1 MQKFV
6 INGGKPLSGKV
17 DIKGAKNA
25 ASPILS
31 ACLLTKEE
39 CVIDNIPL
47 VADVLKMIEIL
58 ESMGVETEWVG
69 EHKLKVKAG
78 ENVDPEKM
86 DFSLVGQM
94 RSSILLLG
102 SLLARFKKFKIKH
115 PGGCIIGARPVGIH
129 FDALE
134 ALGAEITQDSDF
146 YYLKADKLIGKEIIL
161 KEFSVTA
168 TENLMMAA
176 TLAEGTTTIKIA
188 AIEPHVQ
195 DLARFLN
202 KMGAKIKGLGV
213 HTIQI
218 RGVGTENSR
227 AENFLSLLHG
237 AEHKIIPDPIE
248 AGTFIVAVAATKG
261 TVEINNINPRELDLV
276 LEKLKEMGVIF
287 EVKND
292 KIIVKPFSKLNA
304 VRKIETRTYPGVP
317 TDLQAPFAVLATQA
331 EGTTLI
337 HDTMYEGRLAYI
349 NELNKMG
356 ANAVIC
362 DPHRALITGPTPLY
376 GQNITSFDLRAGAT
390 LIIAALLAEG
400 QSVIEKA
407 DQVDRGY
414 EKIEERL
421 RDLGADI
428 KRVD

>member
-1 MQKFV
+1 MQKFI
-6 INGGKPLSGKV
+6 INGGKPLEGKIDV
-17 DIKGAKNA
+17 MGSKNA
-25 ASPILS
+25 ATPILS

-47 VADVLKMIEIL
+47 ILDVLKMIDIL

-69 EHKLKVKAG
+69 ERQLKVRAG
-78 ENVDPEKM
+78 DNVDPEKM
-86 DFSLVGQM
+86 DFTMVGKM
-94 RSSILLLG
+94 RSSILLIG

-115 PGGCIIGARPVGIH
+115 PGGCIIGARPIGVH

-134 ALGAEITQDSDF
+134 ALGAKITQDENF
-146 YYLKADKLIGKEIIL
+146 YYFEAEKLVGKTIVL

-176 TLAEGTTTIKIA
+176 TLAEGTTIIKIA
-188 AIEPHVQ
+188 AIEPHIQ
-195 DLARFLN
+195 NLARFLV
-202 KMGAKIKGLGV
+202 KMGAKIKGLGI

-218 RGVGTENSR
+218 EGMKKLHGTEHR
-227 AENFLSLLHG
+227 
-237 AEHKIIPDPIE
+237 IIPDPIE
-248 AGTFIVAVAATKG
+248 AGTLAIAAAATKG
-261 TVEINNINPRELDLV
+261 NVEINNVNTHELDLV
-276 LEKLKEMGVIF
+276 LEKLREIGVNLKT
-287 EVKND
+287 ENNKL
-292 KIIVKPFSKLNA
+292 IIKPTSKLNA
-304 VRKIETRTYPGVP
+304 ISKIETRTYPGIP
-317 TDLQAPFAVLATQA
+317 TDLQAPLAVLATQA
-331 EGTTLI
+331 EGTTLV
-337 HDTMYEGRLAYI
+337 HDTMYEGRFAYI

-356 ANAVIC
+356 ANAIIC

-407 DQVDRGY
+407 EQVDRGY

-421 RDLGADI
+421 RNLGADI
-428 KRVD
+428 ERIE

>member
-1 MQKFV
+1 MQKFI
-6 INGGKPLSGKV
+6 INGGKPLKGEV
-17 DIKGAKNA
+17 DVRGSKNA
-25 ASPILS
+25 ATPILS

-39 CVIDNIPL
+39 CIIDNIPL
-47 VADVLKMIEIL
+47 ITDVLKMIEIL
-58 ESMGVETEWVG
+58 ESMGVETEWI
-69 EHKLKVKAG
+69 EKRKLKIKAG
-78 ENVDPEKM
+78 DNVDPEKM
-86 DFSLVGQM
+86 DFSIVGNM

-102 SLLARFKKFKIKH
+102 SLLARFKKFKIQQ
-115 PGGCIIGARPVGIH
+115 PGGCIIGARPIGVH

-134 ALGAEITQDSDF
+134 ALGAKITSENGF
-146 YYLKADKLIGKEIIL
+146 YCFEAGRLVGKKIVL

-176 TLAEGTTTIKIA
+176 TLAEGTTTINIA

-202 KMGAKIKGLGV
+202 KMGARIKGLGI

-218 RGVGTENSR
+218 QGVEK
-227 AENFLSLLHG
+227 LHG

-248 AGTFIVAVAATKG
+248 AGTFAIAAAATKG
-261 TVEINNINPRELDLV
+261 NIRINNINPHELDLV
-276 LEKLKEMGVIF
+276 LEKLKELGVNF
-287 EVKND
+287 KTEKNRLT
-292 KIIVKPFSKLNA
+292 IKPVSRLNA
-304 VRKIETRTYPGVP
+304 IRKIETRTYPGIP

-337 HDTMYEGRLAYI
+337 HDTLYEGRLAYI

-356 ANAVIC
+356 ANAIIC

-376 GQNITSFDLRAGAT
+376 GQDITSFDLRAGAT
-390 LIIAALLAEG
+390 LIIAALLAQG
-400 QSVIEKA
+400 QSTIEKVE
-407 DQVDRGY
+407 QVDRGY

-421 RDLGADI
+421 KKLGADI
-428 KRVD
+428 RREN

>member
-17 DIKGAKNA
+17 DIRGAKNA
-25 ASPILS
+25 ATPILS

-39 CVIDNIPL
+39 CVIDNVPL

-69 EHKLKVKAG
+69 ERKLRVKAG
-78 ENVDPEKM
+78 EGVDPEKM

-134 ALGAEITQDSDF
+134 ALGAKITQDGDF
-146 YYLKADKLIGKEIIL
+146 YYLKADRLIGREVIL

-168 TENLMMAA
+168 TENLIMAA
-176 TLAEGTTTIKIA
+176 TLAEGTTIIKIA

-195 DLARFLN
+195 DLGRFLN
-202 KMGAKIKGLGV
+202 KMGAKIKGLGI

-218 RGVGTENSR
+218 EGVEKLR
-227 AENFLSLLHG
+227 G

-248 AGTFIVAVAATKG
+248 AGTFIIVAAATKG
-261 TVEINNINPRELDLV
+261 NVEINNIKPRELDLV
-276 LEKLKEMGVIF
+276 LEKLKEMGVSF
-287 EVKND
+287 EIGND
-292 KIIVKPFSKLNA
+292 KIIIKPTSKLNA

-376 GQNITSFDLRAGAT
+376 GQDITSFDLRSGAT

-407 DQVDRGY
+407 EQVDRGY

-421 RDLGADI
+421 RKLGADI
-428 KRVD
+428 RRVE

>member
-1 MQKFV
+1 MQKFI
-6 INGGKPLSGKV
+6 INGGKRLRGKIDV
-17 DIKGAKNA
+17 MGAKNA
-25 ASPILS
+25 ATPILS
-31 ACLLTKEE
+31 ACLLTKDE
-39 CVIDNIPL
+39 CIIDNIPL
-47 VADVLKMIEIL
+47 INDVLKMIELL
-58 ESMGVETEWVG
+58 ESMGVETEWV
-69 EHKLKVKAG
+69 EKRRLKIKAG
-78 ENVDPEKM
+78 DDVDPEKM
-86 DFSLVGQM
+86 NFEIIGHM

-102 SLLARFKKFKIKH
+102 SMLARFGKFKIKQ
-115 PGGCIIGARPVGIH
+115 PGGCIIGARPVGVH

-134 ALGAEITQDSDF
+134 ALGTTITSENGF
-146 YYLKADKLIGKEIIL
+146 YCFEAKKLIGKKIIL

-218 RGVGTENSR
+218 EGV
-227 AENFLSLLHG
+227 AKLHS

-248 AGTFIVAVAATKG
+248 AGTFAIAAAATKG
-261 TVEINNINPRELDLV
+261 DVEINNVNPHELDLV
-276 LEKLKEMGVIF
+276 LEKLKEIGANI
-287 EVKND
+287 EIKEN
-292 KIIVKPFSKLNA
+292 KLIIKPAIKFNA
-304 VRKIETRTYPGVP
+304 IKKIETRTYPGIP

-337 HDTMYEGRLAYI
+337 HDTMYEGRLSYI

-356 ANAVIC
+356 ANAIIC
-362 DPHRALITGPTPLY
+362 DPHRALITGTTPLY
-376 GQNITSFDLRAGAT
+376 GQEITSFDLRAGAT
-390 LIIAALLAEG
+390 LIIAALLATG
-400 QSVIEKA
+400 QSTISKIE
-407 DQVDRGY
+407 QVDRGY

-421 RDLGADI
+421 QNIGADI
-428 KRVD
+428 KRIKF

>member
-6 INGGKPLSGKV
+6 INGGKPLRGKIDV
-17 DIKGAKNA
+17 MGAKNA
-25 ASPILS
+25 ATPILS
-31 ACLLTKEE
+31 ACLLTKDE
-39 CVIDNIPL
+39 CIIDNIPL
-47 VADVLKMIEIL
+47 INDVLKMIELL

-69 EHKLKVKAG
+69 KRRLRIKAG
-78 ENVDPEKM
+78 DDVNPEKM
-86 DFSLVGQM
+86 NFEIIGHM

-102 SLLARFKKFKIKH
+102 SMLARFGKFKIKQ
-115 PGGCIIGARPVGIH
+115 PGGCIIGARPVGVH

-134 ALGAEITQDSDF
+134 ALGATITSENGF
-146 YYLKADKLIGKEIIL
+146 YCFEAKKLIGKKIIL

-168 TENLMMAA
+168 TENLMMAS
-176 TLAEGTTTIKIA
+176 TLAKGTTTIKIA

-218 RGVGTENSR
+218 EGV
-227 AENFLSLLHG
+227 AKLHS

-248 AGTFIVAVAATKG
+248 AGTFAITAVATKG
-261 TVEINNINPRELDLV
+261 DVEINNVNPNELDLV
-276 LEKLKEMGVIF
+276 LEKLKEIGANI
-287 EVKND
+287 EIKEN
-292 KIIVKPFSKLNA
+292 KLIIKPATKFNA
-304 VRKIETRTYPGVP
+304 IKKIETRTYPGIP

-337 HDTMYEGRLAYI
+337 HDTMYEGRLSYI

-356 ANAVIC
+356 ANAIIC
-362 DPHRALITGPTPLY
+362 DPHRALITGTTPLY
-376 GQNITSFDLRAGAT
+376 GQEITSFDLRAGAT
-390 LIIAALLAEG
+390 LIIAALLATG
-400 QSVIEKA
+400 QSTISKIE
-407 DQVDRGY
+407 QVDRGY

-421 RDLGADI
+421 QNIGADI
-428 KRVD
+428 KRIKF

>member
-6 INGGKPLSGKV
+6 INGGKPLEGEV
-17 DIKGAKNA
+17 NIKGSKNA
-25 ASPILS
+25 ATPILA
-31 ACLLTKEE
+31 ACLLTREE
-39 CVIDNIPL
+39 CVIDNVPL
-47 VADVLKMIEIL
+47 VADVLKMIEL
-58 ESMGVETEWVG
+58 LKSMGVETEWVG
-69 EHKLKVKAG
+69 ERRLKVKAG

-86 DFSLVGQM
+86 EFSIVGQM

-134 ALGAEITQDSDF
+134 ALGAKITQDGDF
-146 YYLKADKLIGKEIIL
+146 YYFKADKLIGKKIIL

-202 KMGAKIKGLGV
+202 KMGAKIKGLGI

-218 RGVGTENSR
+218 DGVEKLR
-227 AENFLSLLHG
+227 G
-237 AEHKIIPDPIE
+237 AEHSIIPDSIE
-248 AGTFIVAVAATKG
+248 AGTFAIAAAVTKG
-261 TVEINNINPRELDLV
+261 NVEINNVNLHELDLV
-276 LEKLKEMGVIF
+276 LEKLKEIGVNF
-287 EVKND
+287 ETKKN
-292 KIIVKPFSKLNA
+292 KLAVKPSSRFNSVN
-304 VRKIETRTYPGVP
+304 KIETRTYPGIP
-317 TDLQAPFAVLATQA
+317 TDLQAPLAILATQA

-337 HDTMYEGRLAYI
+337 HDTMYEGRFAYI

-356 ANAVIC
+356 ANAIIC
-362 DPHRALITGPTPLY
+362 DPHRALITGSTPLY
-376 GQNITSFDLRAGAT
+376 GQKITSFDLRAGAT
-390 LIIAALLAEG
+390 LIIAALLAKG
-400 QSVIEKA
+400 QSVIEKVE
-407 DQVDRGY
+407 QVDRGY
-414 EKIEERL
+414 ERIEERL
-421 RDLGADI
+421 KALGADI
-428 KRVD
+428 KRER

>member
-1 MQKFV
+1 MQKFI

-25 ASPILS
+25 ATPILS
-31 ACLLTKEE
+31 ATLLTKEE
-39 CVIDNIPL
+39 CFIDNIPL
-47 VADVLKMIEIL
+47 VVDVLKMIEIL

-69 EHKLKVKAG
+69 ERKLRVKAG

-134 ALGAEITQDSDF
+134 ALGAEITQDGDF
-146 YYLKADKLIGKEIIL
+146 YYLKADRLIGKEIIL

-202 KMGAKIKGLGV
+202 KMGAKIKGLGI

-218 RGVGTENSR
+218 HGVKKLR
-227 AENFLSLLHG
+227 G

-248 AGTFIVAVAATKG
+248 AGTFIIAAAATKG
-261 TVEINNINPRELDLV
+261 NTEINNINLRELDLV
-276 LEKLKEMGVIF
+276 LEKLKEMGVSF
-287 EVKND
+287 EIKKD
-292 KIIVKPFSKLNA
+292 KIIVKPLSKLNA

-331 EGTTLI
+331 EGTTLV

-362 DPHRALITGPTPLY
+362 DPHRALITGPTPLH
-376 GQNITSFDLRAGAT
+376 GQNITSFDLRSGAT
-390 LIIAALLAEG
+390 LIIAALLAKG
-400 QSVIEKA
+400 QSVIEKVE
-407 DQVDRGY
+407 QVDRGY
-414 EKIEERL
+414 EKIEEKL

-428 KRVD
+428 KREK

>member
-1 MQKFV
+1 MQKFI
-6 INGGKPLSGKV
+6 INGGKQLEGKV
-17 DIKGAKNA
+17 DIMGSKNA
-25 ASPILS
+25 TTPILS

-47 VADVLKMIEIL
+47 IADVLKMIEIL
-58 ESMGVETEWVG
+58 ESMGVETEWV
-69 EHKLKVKAG
+69 EKRKLKIKAG
-78 ENVDPEKM
+78 DSVDPEKM
-86 DFSLVGQM
+86 DFDLVEKM

-102 SLLARFKKFKIKH
+102 SLLARFKKFKIKQ
-115 PGGCIIGARPVGIH
+115 PGGCIIGARPVGVH

-134 ALGAEITQDSDF
+134 ALGAKITQDNDF
-146 YYLKADKLIGKEIIL
+146 YYFEADKLIGKKIVL
-161 KEFSVTA
+161 REFSVTA

-195 DLARFLN
+195 DLARFLI
-202 KMGAKIKGLGV
+202 KMGARIKGMGI

-218 RGVGTENSR
+218 QGVKKLRGT
-227 AENFLSLLHG
+227 
-237 AEHKIIPDPIE
+237 EHKIIPDPIE
-248 AGTFIVAVAATKG
+248 AGTFAIAAAATKG
-261 TVEINNINPRELDLV
+261 NVEINNINPHELDLV
-276 LEKLKEMGVIF
+276 LEKLKEIGVNF
-287 EVKND
+287 ETRKN
-292 KIIVKPFSKLNA
+292 KLLIKPTQKLNSIN
-304 VRKIETRTYPGVP
+304 KIETRTYPGIP

-356 ANAVIC
+356 ANAIIC

-376 GQNITSFDLRAGAT
+376 GQDITSFDLRAGAT
-390 LIIAALLAEG
+390 LIIAALLAKG
-400 QSVIEKA
+400 QSVISKI

-421 RDLGADI
+421 RNLGAEIRRAD
-428 KRVD
+428 

>member
-1 MQKFV
+1 MQKFI
-6 INGGKPLSGKV
+6 INGGKPLQGKIDV
-17 DIKGAKNA
+17 MGSKNA
-25 ASPILS
+25 ATPILS

-39 CVIDNIPL
+39 CIIDNIPL
-47 VADVLKMIEIL
+47 ISDVLKMVELL
-58 ESMGVETEWVG
+58 ESMGVETEWI
-69 EHKLKVKAG
+69 EKRKLKVKAG
-78 ENVDPEKM
+78 NNVDPEKM
-86 DFSLVGQM
+86 DFEIVGHM

-102 SLLARFKKFKIKH
+102 SMLARFGKFKIKQ
-115 PGGCIIGARPVGIH
+115 PGGCIIGARPVGVH

-134 ALGAEITQDSDF
+134 ALGAKITSEDGF
-146 YYLKADKLIGKEIIL
+146 YCFKAAKLVGKKIVL

-176 TLAEGTTTIKIA
+176 TLAEGTTIIKIA

-202 KMGAKIKGLGV
+202 KMGAKIKGLGI

-218 RGVGTENSR
+218 QGVEKLR
-227 AENFLSLLHG
+227 G

-248 AGTFIVAVAATKG
+248 AGTFAIAAVATKG
-261 TVEINNINPRELDLV
+261 NVEINNINPHDLDLV
-276 LEKLKEMGVIF
+276 IEKLKEIGANI
-287 EVKND
+287 EIKNN
-292 KIIVKPFSKLNA
+292 KLLIKPASKFNA
-304 VRKIETRTYPGVP
+304 IKKIETRTYPGIP
-317 TDLQAPFAVLATQA
+317 TDLQAPFAVLTTQT

-356 ANAVIC
+356 ADAIIC

-376 GQNITSFDLRAGAT
+376 GQDITSFDLRAGAT

-400 QSVIEKA
+400 KSTIDKI

-421 RDLGADI
+421 QNLGADI
-428 KRVD
+428 QRVDV